1 METHGGCSC
10 VPCCGK
16 SHASED
22 EEEITANFCQLGYRG
37 YTSTA
42 FDGSYQAIVYSQYD
56 PLGLICPL
64 LITLKIYLRDVFA
77 LGPEIGWDD
86 ALPDDILL
94 SRSVKPEKTD
104 GLPELIGFRDGSLM
118 AYGCA
123 IYIRWK
129 KAKQEVKD
137 PD

>member
-1 METHGGCSC
+1 M
-10 VPCCGK
+10 
-16 SHASED
+16 
-22 EEEITANFCQLGYRG
+22 
-37 YTSTA
+37 
-42 FDGSYQAIVYSQYD
+42 
-56 PLGLICPL
+56 
-64 LITLKIYLRDVFA
+64 RDVFA

-86 ALPDDILL
+86 ALPDELKKKWVAKLSMFIAMGDILL